1 MHNNNIDRHDRVV
14 SLIKEMAATFIQ
26 HEANTDPLITITKV
40 TTSPDYRN
48 VTIYFTTIPSGRE
61 NDALIFLKRNGRE
74 LRHYIKKHSNLK
86 IIPNIDFDLDVNE
99 RHRQH
104 IDELVLETDTP
115 ATYEGLKEKPET
127 SEGTENDDR

>member
-1 MHNNNIDRHDRVV
+1 MQNHNIDRHDRVA

-48 VTIYFTTIPSGRE
+48 VTVYFTTIPEGRE

-74 LRHYIKKHSNLK
+74 LRHYIKKNSNLK
-86 IIPNIDFDLDVNE
+86 IIPNIDFDLDVGE

-104 IDELVLETDTP
+104 IDELVEETHTP
-115 ATYEGLKEKPET
+115 STYEGLTNE
-127 SEGTENDDR
+127 SEEASETENDDR